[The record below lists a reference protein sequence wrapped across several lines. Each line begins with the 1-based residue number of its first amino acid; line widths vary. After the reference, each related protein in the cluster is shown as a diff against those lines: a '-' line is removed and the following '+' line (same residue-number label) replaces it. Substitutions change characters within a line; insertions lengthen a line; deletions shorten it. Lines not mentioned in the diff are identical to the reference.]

1 MKKKILRI
9 TESDLHNIIKES
21 VNNILKE
28 ICEIDDMKSQFM
40 SSDWDLHDAE
50 NLKQQQM
57 TQDWDKCD
65 ANYADDRK
73 YFDRLQ
79 DDNYLNDYNGNIN
92 DYYKE
97 KENFPF

>member
-57 TQDWDKCD
+57 NQDWDKFD

>member
-9 TESDLHNIIKES
+9 TENDLHNIIKES

-57 TQDWDKCD
+57 KQDWDKFD
-65 ANYADDRK
+65 ANYADDRR

-79 DDNYLNDYNGNIN
+79 DDNYTNDYNGNVN
-92 DYYKE
+92 DYWADKD
-97 KENFPF
+97 KFPF